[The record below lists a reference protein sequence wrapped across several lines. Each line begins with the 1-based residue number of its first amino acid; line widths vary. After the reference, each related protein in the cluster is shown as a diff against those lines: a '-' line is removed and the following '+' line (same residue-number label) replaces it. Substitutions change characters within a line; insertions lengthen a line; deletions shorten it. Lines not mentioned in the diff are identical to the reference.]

1 MFICPVKNARLTSK
15 FGWRTIQGKKE
26 WHQGIDLAST
36 GKVPIYASADG
47 AVIRAGTLGTYG
59 KVVMIQHSINGKR
72 YDTNY
77 AHLDSVSVKVGQKV
91 KAGQQIGIMGNTG
104 RSFGVHLHFEIHNG
118 PWKSGQPNAVD
129 PMKFIKLK
137 EEPKKEEGLT
147 VSQYNE
153 IMKRL
158 DDIEKKI
165 NGKMDVQ
172 VARKVSGTHE
182 KAWNKATS
190 NKVVNGE
197 NPQGY
202 VTREQMTTILDR
214 LKLMGE

>member
-1 MFICPVKNARLTSK
+1 MMFKCPVQNARLTSK
-15 FGWRTIQGKKE
+15 FGWRNIQGNRE
-26 WHQGIDLAST
+26 WHQGVDLAST

-47 AVIRAGTLGTYG
+47 VVIRAGVLGTYG
-59 KVVMIQHSINGKR
+59 NVVMIQHTIGGKR

-77 AHLDSVSVKVGQKV
+77 AHLDSFSVKKGQKV

-104 RSFGVHLHFEIHNG
+104 RSFGIHLHFEIHNG
-118 PWKSGQPNAVD
+118 AWKSGQPNAVD
-129 PMKFIKLK
+129 PMKFISLN
-137 EEPKKEEGLT
+137 EEELT
-147 VSQYNE
+147 LSQYKE

-172 VARKVSGTHE
+172 PERKVSTTHA

-202 VTREQMTTILDR
+202 VTREQMATILDR
-214 LKLMGE
+214 LKLIEG